1 MKLNFN
7 VVLGESDGG
16 HGALLRGA
24 AGGDEA
30 PLGGHGGPGVLRQI
44 QRVPAQR
51 QRQIVSFSSSPTAHA
66 L

>member
-7 VVLGESDGG
+7 LVLGESDGG

-24 AGGDEA
+24 AGWHEA
-30 PLGGHGGPGVLRQI
+30 PLGGHGRPGVLRQI

-51 QRQIVSFSSSPTAHA
+51 QRQIVSSPSPPSTHT